1 MAFSRLWNNMG
12 NVDLM
17 FSDQQIAA
25 PAFFI
30 SRLLKYLWSFSNI
43 TWNIIITYCMIAH
56 NPACPW
62 VTFCSPAQSLLTCT
76 LAHACSCLHTWH
88 LPALTPVSLIHS
100 SPYHDVCLS
109 PYLIMFPIHTAFP
122 LVVIAAAL
130 PYSYRLLPLLLMASV
145 AVDGSWLHHIS
156 HLLDEALGIMT
167 HVRDQK
173 CSQEGGTQLWSAT
186 WDDLMV
192 FLHVI
197 HVWSVWSSQLTKH
210 E

>member
-1 MAFSRLWNNMG
+1 M
-12 NVDLM
+12 
-17 FSDQQIAA
+17 I
-25 PAFFI
+25 
-30 SRLLKYLWSFSNI
+30 LL
-43 TWNIIITYCMIAH
+43 
-56 NPACPW
+56 PCPW

-109 PYLIMFPIHTAFP
+109 PYLIMFPIYTAFP

-145 AVDGSWLHHIS
+145 AVHGSWLHHIS

-167 HVRDQK
+167 HARDRK

-210 E
+210 EQHAKCHQNASFCRLKLCTSFLATFLVPYTSRNSQYFIQ